1 MDHQLKLD
9 KILMGIC
16 LNEGES
22 IEEISQNLG
31 ISSNKDEVQ
40 EIVESLSK
48 DGFVKSVSTSYK
60 CTKTDLTTKGYEKAS
75 NLFEVAY

>member
-1 MDHQLKLD
+1 MNHQLKLD

-22 IEEISQNLG
+22 IEEISQHLG

-48 DGFVKSVSTSYK
+48 EGFVQCVSTSYK
-60 CTKTDLTTKGYEKAS
+60 CTKTDLTPKGHEKAS
-75 NLFEVAY
+75 YLFELT